1 MSLSIHSV
9 STIGI
14 PYTSSVPKLWT
25 DTIEEHRREVGDAI
39 VSTTAALVAEKGLRS
54 VTMSQIAEEAGIGRA
69 TLYKYFP
76 DVESILRVW
85 HEDQISGHLQ
95 SLAEVRDRAEG
106 PGEALEEVLETY
118 ALLSHS
124 SRRHHD
130 AELAAS
136 LHGDEQ
142 VRRAEHKVHAMVRD
156 LLVEGVNAGVVRDDA
171 PPDEL
176 AAFCL
181 NALAAAGDLSSK
193 AAVHRIV
200 RFTLDGVHAR
210 A

>member
-1 MSLSIHSV
+1 M
-9 STIGI
+9 
-14 PYTSSVPKLWT
+14 PKLWSQ
-25 DTIEEHRREVGDAI
+25 TIEEHRREVRDAI

-54 VTMSQIAEEAGIGRA
+54 VTMSEIAEEAGIGRA
-69 TLYKYFP
+69 TLYKYFA
-76 DVESILRVW
+76 DVESILRDW
-85 HEDQISGHLQ
+85 HEDQIAGHLQ
-95 SLAEVRDRAEG
+95 RLAEVRDRAAD

-118 ALLSHS
+118 ALLSHA

-142 VRRAEHKVHAMVRD
+142 VRRAEHKVHAMLRD
-156 LLVEGVNAGVVRDDA
+156 LLVEGVKAGVVRDDA
-171 PPDEL
+171 PPEEL

-193 AAVHRIV
+193 AGVLRIV
-200 RFTLDGVHAR
+200 RITLDGVR
-210 A
+210 AKA

>member
-1 MSLSIHSV
+1 MSIRDV
-9 STIGI
+9 STAGVA
-14 PYTSSVPKLWT
+14 YTSLVPKLWT
-25 DTIEEHRREVGDAI
+25 DTIEEHRREVRDAI
-39 VSTTAALVAEKGLRS
+39 VSTTAALVAEKGLRT
-54 VTMSQIAEEAGIGRA
+54 VTMSQIAEETGIGRA

-85 HEDQISGHLQ
+85 HEAQIAGHLER
-95 SLAEVRDRAEG
+95 LAEVRDRAAD
-106 PGEALEEVLETY
+106 PREALEEVLETY
-118 ALLSHS
+118 ALLSHA

-142 VRRAEHKVHAMVRD
+142 VRRAERKVHAMVRD
-156 LLVEGVNAGVVRDDA
+156 LLVEGVKAGVVRGDA

-181 NALAAAGDLSSK
+181 NALAASGDLSSK
-193 AAVHRIV
+193 AAVQRIV
-200 RFTLDGVHAR
+200 RVTLDGLRGR

>member
-1 MSLSIHSV
+1 MSV
-9 STIGI
+9 STQHVSTMASRILR
-14 PYTSSVPKLWT
+14 SVPKLWT
-25 DTIEEHRREVGDAI
+25 DTIEEHRREVRDAI
-39 VSTTAALVAEKGLRS
+39 VSTTVALVVEKGLRS
-54 VTMSQIAEEAGIGRA
+54 VTMSQVAEEAGIGRA

-85 HEDQISGHLQ
+85 HEDQIARHLQ
-95 SLAEVRDRAEG
+95 RLAEVRDRAEG
-106 PGEALEEVLETY
+106 PGGALEQVLETY
-118 ALLSHS
+118 ALLSQA

-142 VRRAEHKVHAMVRD
+142 VRRAEHKVHTMVRD

-171 PPDEL
+171 PPEEL

-181 NALAAAGDLSSK
+181 NALAAAGELSSK

-200 RFTLDGVHAR
+200 RLTLDGVHAR